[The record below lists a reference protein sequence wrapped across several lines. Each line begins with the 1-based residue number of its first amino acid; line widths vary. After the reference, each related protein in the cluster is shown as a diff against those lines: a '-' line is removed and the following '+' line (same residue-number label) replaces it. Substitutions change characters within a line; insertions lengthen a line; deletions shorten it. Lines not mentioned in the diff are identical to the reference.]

1 MAAASIITLSTSPLC
16 VGGPAV
22 TFSSGE
28 TQKPM
33 LEYGLGKVQN
43 FWVLFLYFWFFFFF
57 FCLFCFS
64 RTMKP
69 LSLYGT
75 SSALKPDV
83 PPSKLASWTL

>member
-57 FCLFCFS
+57 FLACFVF
-64 RTMKP
+64 P
-69 LSLYGT
+69 GQ
-75 SSALKPDV
+75 
-83 PPSKLASWTL
+83 